1 MPTVKLSVR
10 GLTAGNEADLERAL
24 RAIEGVFGAVA
35 SRAGGC
41 CEIDFEDDVEK
52 ASPTSPKIRKRVP
65 TACCAPN
72 TTLAS

>member
-41 CEIDFEDDVEK
+41 CEIDFEDDVVAIDELLD
-52 ASPTSPKIRKRVP
+52 AARR
-65 TACCAPN
+65 AGFDA
-72 TTLAS
+72 TLAG